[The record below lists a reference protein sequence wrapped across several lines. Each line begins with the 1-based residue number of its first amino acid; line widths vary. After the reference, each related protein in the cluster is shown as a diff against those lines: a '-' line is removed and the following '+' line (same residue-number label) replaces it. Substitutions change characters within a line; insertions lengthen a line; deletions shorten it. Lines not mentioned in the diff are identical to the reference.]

1 MAYVFGQ
8 NKRIQLTGVLEGH
21 WAEVMAA
28 LTVEASIALDKLAK
42 ANKVH
47 AGDQDDGDRYDKID
61 QAIRLAVIVI
71 RAWSI
76 ADADGNIVP
85 ITEAAIRALPIEF
98 LTDISDGVGQSDFLK
113 KTPSKTLGAS
123 SLTKRRRK

>member
-8 NKRIQLTGVLEGH
+8 NKRIQLTGALEGH

-42 ANKVH
+42 ANKVGE
-47 AGDQDDGDRYDKID
+47 ADQDGDRYDKID
-61 QAIRLAVIVI
+61 QAIRLAVIVT

-85 ITEAAIRALPIEF
+85 ITEAAIHALPIEF
-98 LTDISDGVGQSDFLK
+98 LTDISEAVGQSDFLK
-113 KTPSKTLGAS
+113 KTPNKTLGAS